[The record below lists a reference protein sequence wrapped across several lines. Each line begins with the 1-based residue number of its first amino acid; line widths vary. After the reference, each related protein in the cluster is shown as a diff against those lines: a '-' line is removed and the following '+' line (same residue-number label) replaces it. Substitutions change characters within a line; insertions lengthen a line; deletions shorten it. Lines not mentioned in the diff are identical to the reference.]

1 MSQRTPPTTR
11 LHTAAEWCRSP
22 DPLTRIQGLELAA
35 GLGREGREMVL
46 RALADNELLVREAAI
61 RLAVRVLPAPRLLTG
76 LASRENATL
85 RTSCISALRQ
95 QGSRALPALRRELRS
110 RDPDVVMFCLQ
121 ILGSMPGEE
130 AAALLLPYLSHEN
143 LNLAQAAVDSLGELK
158 STVAVGPLLELLC
171 GDPWLAFA
179 ATLALGR
186 IGDPRATRDLLAL
199 LDDDVLRAVALEA
212 LERIADGA
220 AARPICKR
228 LAAEESPR
236 ERDALLRTLGACLR
250 NAGGGAVARTDPE
263 VAGLLDREGF
273 AQYLREALRSEDASL
288 LAASNCV
295 VRAFSVQRLYP
306 DLIEHLDQEPYDGP
320 TCPFFVSLPEAE
332 GVEAILRTAVSHQRI
347 GVRSTAMRILG
358 ARREPWG
365 EPLILDRLDD
375 AEPRVVADAIRAL
388 ARRSP
393 PGAFDRILPFLHHPE
408 EAVASRALEA
418 LQATARQEGFDRLAG
433 LIASAPAGAAELID
447 YVELSRRL
455 GDARFVPAWL
465 SRLAGAPADLLRSLL
480 RALGSTRDPRL
491 SEPLLEYLEH
501 PALPIRILAIEALGH
516 PGNAGIGPEL
526 HRRLLTDR
534 GCTYHLVR
542 ALGRM
547 RHRPAA
553 DDLIGIYAGA
563 SSLEKIAI
571 IEALGAMETLA
582 AERFLKTE
590 LESFDRERQRAAAMA
605 LARHFRAGNLAL
617 FLKLARSQD
626 WSLRNTAAWALGET
640 GGEAARAALNE
651 LSGDRQ
657 EVVARTARTFLGRWR

>member
-1 MSQRTPPTTR
+1 M
-11 LHTAAEWCRSP
+11 
-22 DPLTRIQGLELAA
+22 
-35 GLGREGREMVL
+35 GRASHPRPA
-46 RALADNELLVREAAI
+46 RR
-61 RLAVRVLPAPRLLTG
+61 RRAPR
-76 LASRENATL
+76 
-85 RTSCISALRQ
+85 
-95 QGSRALPALRRELRS
+95 RRR
-110 RDPDVVMFCLQ
+110 RDP
-121 ILGSMPGEE
+121 GPGP
-130 AAALLLPYLSHEN
+130 A
-143 LNLAQAAVDSLGELK
+143 
-158 STVAVGPLLELLC
+158 
-171 GDPWLAFA
+171 
-179 ATLALGR
+179 
-186 IGDPRATRDLLAL
+186 IATRRFRQDI
-199 LDDDVLRAVALEA
+199 AV
-212 LERIADGA
+212 
-220 AARPICKR
+220 P
-228 LAAEESPR
+228 PPP
-236 ERDALLRTLGACLR
+236 
-250 NAGGGAVARTDPE
+250 GGGRGVQSARGAP
-263 VAGLLDREGF
+263 G
-273 AQYLREALRSEDASL
+273 
-288 LAASNCV
+288 
-295 VRAFSVQRLYP
+295 
-306 DLIEHLDQEPYDGP
+306 DGP
-320 TCPFFVSLPEAE
+320 S
-332 GVEAILRTAVSHQRI
+332 GGLRPARGAHRV
-347 GVRSTAMRILG
+347 G
-358 ARREPWG
+358 ARG
-365 EPLILDRLDD
+365 EQ
-375 AEPRVVADAIRAL
+375 
-388 ARRSP
+388 RSSSTTSSSP
-393 PGAFDRILPFLHHPE
+393 
-408 EAVASRALEA
+408 
-418 LQATARQEGFDRLAG
+418 
-433 LIASAPAGAAELID
+433 
-447 YVELSRRL
+447 RRL